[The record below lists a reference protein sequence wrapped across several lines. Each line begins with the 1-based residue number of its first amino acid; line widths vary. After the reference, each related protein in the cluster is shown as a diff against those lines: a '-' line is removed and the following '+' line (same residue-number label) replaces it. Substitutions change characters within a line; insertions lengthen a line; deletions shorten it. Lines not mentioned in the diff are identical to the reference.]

1 MKPGTGGDG
10 QGRAGTGRVSVR
22 RADGTVVALADLADT
37 WWRRL
42 RGLLGRPPLAEG
54 EGLLLVPCRA
64 VHMLGMR
71 YPIDVAFLDGEGLV
85 VAVHPSLEP
94 GARTEW
100 HRSAEV
106 ALEVPAGT
114 LGRAAIRPGDRLE
127 WREVE

>member
-1 MKPGTGGDG
+1 M
-10 QGRAGTGRVSVR
+10 RSAVVR
-22 RADGTVVALADLADT
+22 RAGDGVVLAQRAGVADS

-42 RGLLGRPPLAEG
+42 LGLLGRPPLAEG

-71 YPIDVAFLDGEGLV
+71 YPIDVAFLDREGLV

-94 GARTEW
+94 GARTGW
-100 HRSAEV
+100 HRGAEV

>member
-1 MKPGTGGDG
+1 M
-10 QGRAGTGRVSVR
+10 VR
-22 RADGTVVALADLADT
+22 RVEDGVVLARRVAVADS

-42 RGLLGRPPLAEG
+42 LGLHGRPPLAEG

-71 YPIDVAFLDGEGLV
+71 YPIDVAFLDREGRV
-85 VAVHPSLEP
+85 VAVHAALGP
-94 GARTEW
+94 GQRTGW
-100 HRSAEV
+100 HRAAEV

>member
-1 MKPGTGGDG
+1 MVLAR
-10 QGRAGTGRVSVR
+10 RAGV
-22 RADGTVVALADLADT
+22 ADS

-42 RGLLGRPPLAEG
+42 LGLLGRPPLAEG

-71 YPIDVAFLDGEGLV
+71 YPIDVAFLDREGLV

-94 GARTEW
+94 GARTGW
-100 HRSAEV
+100 HRAAEV

-127 WREVE
+127 WQEVE